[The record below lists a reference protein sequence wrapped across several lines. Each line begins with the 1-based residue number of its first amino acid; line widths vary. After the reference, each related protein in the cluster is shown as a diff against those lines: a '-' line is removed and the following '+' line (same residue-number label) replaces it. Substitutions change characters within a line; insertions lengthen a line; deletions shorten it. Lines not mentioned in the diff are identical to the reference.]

1 MKPEIHPKYH
11 ENAVITCVCGN
22 IIKTGSTREKMEIE
36 ICSKCHPFYT
46 GTEKLIDTA
55 GRVEKFKARRAKGEA
70 APKKTKK
77 VRAQKVAVTKAI
89 APKKVVAKKTPT
101 KKPTATKAETKK
113 TPTKKPTAKKTVTK
127 KTA

>member
-1 MKPEIHPKYH
+1 MKAEIHPKYH

-22 IIKTGSTREKMEIE
+22 VIKTGSTQEKMEIE

-55 GRVEKFKARRAKGEA
+55 GRVEKFKARRAKGES
-70 APKKTKK
+70 APKKEKK
-77 VRAQKVAVTKAI
+77 VRVKKTPVEKKPVAKVKKA
-89 APKKVVAKKTPT
+89 PAKKT
-101 KKPTATKAETKK
+101 A
-113 TPTKKPTAKKTVTK
+113 TK